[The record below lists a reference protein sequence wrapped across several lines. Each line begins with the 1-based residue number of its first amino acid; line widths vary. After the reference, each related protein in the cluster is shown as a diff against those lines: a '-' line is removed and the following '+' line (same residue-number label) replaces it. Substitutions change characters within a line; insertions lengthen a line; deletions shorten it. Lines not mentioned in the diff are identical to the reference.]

1 MPVRSW
7 SSPVL
12 TWPGPEAVR
21 TALCAWSEELMR
33 SRPEVTR
40 VGYFGS
46 YARGD
51 WGVGSDL
58 DVVLV
63 LAACSEPPMRRALAF
78 DTVTGF
84 PVPVDLL
91 VYTVDEWRRM
101 ESGEGA
107 FARRMVAEV
116 VWVAQHGITGE

>member
-12 TWPGPEAVR
+12 TWPGPEVVEA
-21 TALCAWSEELMR
+21 ALRRWGAELGR
-33 SRPEVTR
+33 SRPDVVR

-63 LAACSEPPMRRALAF
+63 LSACAEPPLRRAQAF

-91 VYTVDEWRRM
+91 VYTTDEWRQLQA
-101 ESGEGA
+101 SEGG
-107 FARRMVAEV
+107 FAHRLTAEV
-116 VWVAQHGITGE
+116 VWVT